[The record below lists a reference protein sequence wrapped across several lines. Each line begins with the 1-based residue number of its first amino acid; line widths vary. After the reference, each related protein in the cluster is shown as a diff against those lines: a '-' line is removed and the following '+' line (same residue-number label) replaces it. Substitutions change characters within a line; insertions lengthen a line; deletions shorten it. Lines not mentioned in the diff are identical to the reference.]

1 MKKQV
6 AEFIRTFTLVLI
18 GCVPAVIAGPDIGL
32 TGISFAFG
40 LALIAMAYGIW
51 HRASVWMPHQPR
63 CVVGNGRRRTDDRAG
78 AIQYIV
84 AQIAGAIATAA
95 VLNAIASG
103 KADYSCA
110 TNGLG
115 HNG

>member
-40 LALIAMAYGIW
+40 LALIAMAYGIGPVSGC
-51 HRASVWMPHQPR
+51 HINPAVSLGMVAAGRMTVPEPFSTSLRKSPELLPR
-63 CVVGNGRRRTDDRAG
+63 P
-78 AIQYIV
+78 QF
-84 AQIAGAIATAA
+84 
-95 VLNAIASG
+95 
-103 KADYSCA
+103 
-110 TNGLG
+110 
-115 HNG
+115 